1 MLEAIN
7 HLTINYVGNSNLQD
21 IITKDCLS
29 RYNQGKIL
37 KFTILFYLVGFKLMI
52 SGLVFQFLLK
62 VKWGLWTLENLR
74 FSKSRKNHQPYKTLT
89 MCDYIFK
96 RFELVRNWIFYSLQ
110 SLHSHL
116 MTHVLQ
122 AMGEILDKRIENA
135 KDLNDIVG
143 VHKSYIS
150 TIHDHCFQ
158 GKKDY
163 AIRLGIEQLLA
174 LVIVVR
180 NEWRNMEHIDGSD
193 DEVDNSSTSQIDG
206 IENTY
211 INWHSYITGMLTTNV
226 YSKNR
231 VHCKFLYLPLIIN
244 NIDYKYVFLQWL
256 D

>member
-1 MLEAIN
+1 
-7 HLTINYVGNSNLQD
+7 
-21 IITKDCLS
+21 
-29 RYNQGKIL
+29 
-37 KFTILFYLVGFKLMI
+37 MI

-74 FSKSRKNHQPYKTLT
+74 FSKSRKNHQPYKALT
-89 MCDYIFK
+89 MCDYVFK
-96 RFELVRNWIFYSLQ
+96 RFELVRNWILYSMQ

-143 VHKSYIS
+143 VHRSYIS

-163 AIRLGIEQLLA
+163 PIRLGIEQLLA

-180 NEWRNMEHIDGSD
+180 NEWRNMEHNDGSD
-193 DEVDNSSTSQIDG
+193 DEVDNSSTSQIDE

-231 VHCKFLYLPLIIN
+231 VHCKLLY
-244 NIDYKYVFLQWL
+244 
-256 D
+256 

>member
-1 MLEAIN
+1 MYD
-7 HLTINYVGNSNLQD
+7 YV
-21 IITKDCLS
+21 
-29 RYNQGKIL
+29 
-37 KFTILFYLVGFKLMI
+37 
-52 SGLVFQFLLK
+52 
-62 VKWGLWTLENLR
+62 
-74 FSKSRKNHQPYKTLT
+74 
-89 MCDYIFK
+89 FK
-96 RFELVRNWIFYSLQ
+96 RFELVRNWIIYSMQ

-143 VHKSYIS
+143 VHRSYIS

-163 AIRLGIEQLLA
+163 PIRLGIEQLLA

-180 NEWRNMEHIDGSD
+180 NEWQNMEHNDGNDD
-193 DEVDNSSTSQIDG
+193 DEVDNSGTSQIDE

-211 INWHSYITGMLTTNV
+211 INLHSYITGMLTTNV

-231 VHCKFLYLPLIIN
+231 VHCKLLMSISFY
-244 NIDYKYVFLQWL
+244 
-256 D
+256 